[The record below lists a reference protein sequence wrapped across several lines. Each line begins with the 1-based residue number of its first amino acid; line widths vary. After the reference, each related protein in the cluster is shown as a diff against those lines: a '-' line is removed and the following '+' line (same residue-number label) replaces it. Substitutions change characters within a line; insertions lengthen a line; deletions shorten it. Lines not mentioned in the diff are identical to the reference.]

1 MISHLTWTLLLT
13 VLLSA
18 ATAMTGDRTT
28 RDRAYAAAYTFL
40 SCTFIV
46 VTGSWV
52 MYWIHG

>member
-1 MISHLTWTLLLT
+1 MISHFLWTLLLT
-13 VLLSA
+13 LLLSA
-18 ATAMTGDRTT
+18 VTAMTGDRTT

-46 VTGSWV
+46 VAGSWA

>member
-13 VLLSA
+13 LLLSA
-18 ATAMTGDRTT
+18 STAMTGDRTT

-40 SCTFIV
+40 SCIFFV
-46 VTGSWV
+46 VAGSWV